1 MLMARPTL
9 VSSTS
14 APDCWATCATANAIE
29 SSVRMP
35 VMSSFLPSS
44 STSLPNLRTGGGIVA
59 LRGAA
64 GRGAATLGRAMMV
77 HLYDYAV
84 PVADAASGVPNLRE
98 SLAGLG
104 DEERKALLGGL
115 FKVERMPGT
124 MERLSTLV
132 TDLEASFGDLL
143 TLLDNAA
150 RVRRFVAI
158 DEAKAVLDRYL
169 PESAIAGTHDWD
181 VARLHEPYGDGSY
194 HGKLLKRVRKQLRSV
209 SSREALVTPFLLRR
223 EWGR

>member
-1 MLMARPTL
+1 
-9 VSSTS
+9 
-14 APDCWATCATANAIE
+14 
-29 SSVRMP
+29 
-35 VMSSFLPSS
+35 
-44 STSLPNLRTGGGIVA
+44 
-59 LRGAA
+59 
-64 GRGAATLGRAMMV
+64 MMV

-84 PVADAASGVPNLRE
+84 PIADAASGVPNLRE
-98 SLAGLG
+98 SLSGLD
-104 DEERKALLGGL
+104 DEDRKALLGGL

-143 TLLDNAA
+143 TLLDNAT

-169 PESAIAGTHDWD
+169 PESAISGTHDWD

-209 SSREALVTPFLLRR
+209 SSRDALVTPFLLRR
-223 EWGR
+223 EWDR